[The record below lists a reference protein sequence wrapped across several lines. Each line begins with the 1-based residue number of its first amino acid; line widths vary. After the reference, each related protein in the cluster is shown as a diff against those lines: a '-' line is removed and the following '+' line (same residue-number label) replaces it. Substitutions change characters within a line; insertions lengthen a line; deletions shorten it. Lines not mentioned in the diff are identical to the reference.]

1 MRQVDAGM
9 RTQTRTLRSGPTHP
23 AGRRRIAGDRGRP
36 GRAADAGSTND
47 AAVDFGPDTNPDPDA
62 DIVIQL
68 PADDAALQGG
78 AKPEILSS
86 DDRPAP
92 ANVERPRESESAQAA
107 RAVTSV
113 VRPRP
118 RFVGSVLAICLV
130 AVLAACVVVGLAT
143 RREQANV
150 AGGNAA
156 LSAARA
162 SATAILSYDYRH
174 LDTDFARA
182 SGLTTGSFRTD
193 YQATTGDAVAKLA
206 TQTQAVVVAQVVAG
220 GVVSSTSER
229 ATVLLFV
236 NQTTTSNRLD
246 AAKVDRN
253 RVELTMEKVGSHWL
267 VSGLKAR

>member
-1 MRQVDAGM
+1 MRS
-9 RTQTRTLRSGPTHP
+9 QTRTPRTGPGHL
-23 AGRRRIAGDRGRP
+23 AGRRRIAGDS
-36 GRAADAGSTND
+36 GRAGVGAGAGAAND
-47 AAVDFGPDTNPDPDA
+47 AVDFAPAADPDTDA
-62 DIVIQL
+62 DIVIEL
-68 PADDAALQGG
+68 PPDDDALQGG
-78 AKPEILSS
+78 GRPEILSS
-86 DDRPAP
+86 DDPHYPAGIENLADP
-92 ANVERPRESESAQAA
+92 DSDRTGLAPVTRVVRRRPRLVVSA
-107 RAVTSV
+107 
-113 VRPRP
+113 
-118 RFVGSVLAICLV
+118 LAICLA

-143 RREQANV
+143 RREQADV

-162 SATAILSYDYRH
+162 SATVILSYDFRH
-174 LDTDFARA
+174 LDADFARA
-182 SGLTTGSFRTD
+182 AALTTGSFRTD

-206 TQTQAVVVAQVVAG
+206 TQTQAVVVAQVMAG

-253 RVELTMEKVGSHWL
+253 RVELTMQKVGSHWL

>member
-1 MRQVDAGM
+1 MRS
-9 RTQTRTLRSGPTHP
+9 QTRTPRSGPGHL
-23 AGRRRIAGDRGRP
+23 AGRRRIAGDSVRP
-36 GRAADAGSTND
+36 DGGTGAASTNDAVADFGRAAD
-47 AAVDFGPDTNPDPDA
+47 PDTDA

-68 PADDAALQGG
+68 PADDEALRVGG
-78 AKPEILSS
+78 TPEILSS
-86 DDRPAP
+86 DDPHDPADVEHPADSDSDQAGPAP
-92 ANVERPRESESAQAA
+92 
-107 RAVTSV
+107 VTSV
-113 VRPRP
+113 VRRRP
-118 RFVGSVLAICLV
+118 RLVVSALAICL
-130 AVLAACVVVGLAT
+130 AALLAACVVVGLAT
-143 RREQANV
+143 RREQADV

-162 SATAILSYDYRH
+162 SATVILSYDYRR
-174 LDTDFARA
+174 LDADFARA
-182 SGLTTGSFRTD
+182 AALTTGSFRTD

-206 TQTQAVVVAQVVAG
+206 AQTQAVVVAQVMAG

-253 RVELTMEKVGSHWL
+253 RVELTMQKVGGHWL